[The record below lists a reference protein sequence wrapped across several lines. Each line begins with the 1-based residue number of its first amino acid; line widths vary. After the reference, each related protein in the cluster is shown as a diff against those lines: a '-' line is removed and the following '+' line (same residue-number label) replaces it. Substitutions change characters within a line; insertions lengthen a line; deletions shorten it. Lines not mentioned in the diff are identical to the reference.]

1 MYTIASSDY
10 ISDLRDSSN
19 FANISTETKDN
30 ALEDAFKGLDA
41 AYGWYITDVFFK
53 KTLVKDAIIDDNN
66 AYPHLKIFENKNLTE
81 KTKNPKKGSKSDIQ
95 KFDNTFLSQIQK
107 ETKVK
112 DIDGY
117 FQFFFP
123 AFILLAGKL
132 HSTSLLIMLNIKKLP
147 LSFYF
152 EFEKANNTVNTYP
165 RLNNH
170 DQGDQELILK
180 NGLSSVDETYYEVK
194 VFDMSKFSEISYSTF
209 IKKFYV
215 ESKPQSEIQI
225 GDEVDKLTFTKSNS
239 SLTITKKSDVT
250 GTVSIQNYRPDF
262 ENRKKIVYNNES
274 TSDARILYY
283 ENCLNNDKIIP
294 NDKKKTVNNSN
305 SQENMNKIA
314 NYYDLAFNTK
324 FCRTFLVSN
333 STPGYHVLAYQ
344 PSLIYRGITDES
356 ELTINFTEL
365 YKDIFKNKIIEIEV
379 ETLS

>member
-10 ISDLRDSSN
+10 ISALRGSN
-19 FANISTETKDN
+19 FANILTETDDT
-30 ALEDAFKGLDA
+30 ALENAFKSLDA

-53 KTLVKDAIIDDNN
+53 KTLANKENIIDDSN

-81 KTKNPKKGSKSDIQ
+81 KNKNAKKGSKSDTQ
-95 KFDNTFLSQIQK
+95 KFDDTFLKQIQK
-107 ETKVK
+107 ETNVK

-132 HSTSLLIMLNIKKLP
+132 HKTSLLIMLNIKKLP

-165 RLNNH
+165 RLNNQ
-170 DQGDQELILK
+170 DQGEQALILT
-180 NGLSSVDETYYEVK
+180 NGLNVVDDTYYEVK
-194 VFDMSKFSEISYSTF
+194 VFDMSEFSEISYSTF
-209 IKKFYV
+209 IKNFYV
-215 ESKPQSEIQI
+215 ENKTIKEIVTNSE
-225 GDEVDKLTFTKSNS
+225 VNKLTFTKSNS
-239 SLTITKKSDVT
+239 SLTIKKNDDEK
-250 GTVSIQNYRPDF
+250 GTVRIQNYRPDY
-262 ENRKKIVYNNES
+262 ENKKKIIYNNNT

-283 ENCLNNDKIIP
+283 ENCLNNDKTIP
-294 NDKKKTVNNSN
+294 NDKKKTFNN

-314 NYYDLAFNTK
+314 NYYDLAFNTQ

-333 STPGYHVLAYQ
+333 FTPGYHILAYQ

-365 YKDIFKNKIIEIEV
+365 YKDIFRNKIIEIEV